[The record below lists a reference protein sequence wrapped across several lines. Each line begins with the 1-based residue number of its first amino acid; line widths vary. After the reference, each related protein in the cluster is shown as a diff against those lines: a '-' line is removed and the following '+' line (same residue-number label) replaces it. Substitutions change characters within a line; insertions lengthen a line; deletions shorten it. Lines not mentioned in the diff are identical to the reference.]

1 MTTLK
6 YLLKRIALAIMVF
19 LISSTISF
27 TLIRL
32 LVPDFEA
39 EETGME
45 YTIEAARRAAL
56 GYDRP
61 IPVQLWR
68 YVRGIITEGD
78 FGVSWNINAMMPVTE
93 MIARRLPPTI
103 LLSVYSMVIA
113 IPLGIMLG
121 IWAAVKKNKPT
132 DHIISTSIMLFI
144 SVPNF
149 VVAFFLQYF
158 LGFRLGWFPV
168 IVSSLFEAGD
178 SWFSWIM
185 IRSMVLPVLALSFGT
200 IAGFAR
206 TVRAEL
212 TEELTRDYMLLA
224 RSKGLTRA
232 SAIRRHALRN
242 SMVPVFP
249 GILGAFFGIVSGSII
264 IEQIFAVG
272 GMGPLFLHAVNTLDY
287 DVFIFVTMFYLS
299 IGLVSTIVADMS
311 LGVVDPRI
319 RMGER

>member
-1 MTTLK
+1 MTMFK
-6 YLLKRIALAIMVF
+6 YVLKRIGLAIMVF

-27 TLIRL
+27 TLIRQL
-32 LVPDFEA
+32 MPPFEA
-39 EETGME
+39 AEGGFE

-56 GYDRP
+56 GFDRP

-68 YVRGIITEGD
+68 YVRSIITEGD
-78 FGVSWNINAMMPVTE
+78 FGVSWQINLMMPVTE
-93 MIARRLPPTI
+93 MIAHRLPPTM
-103 LLSVYSMVIA
+103 LLSVYSMVVA
-113 IPLGIMLG
+113 IPFGIMLG

-149 VVAFFLQYF
+149 VVAFFMQYF

-168 IVSSLFEAGD
+168 VVSSHFEAG
-178 SWFSWIM
+178 STWFSWTM
-185 IRSMVLPVLALSFGT
+185 IHSMILPVLALSFGT

-206 TVRAEL
+206 TTRAEL

-224 RSKGLTRA
+224 RSKGLTRP

-242 SMVPVFP
+242 ALVPVFP

-272 GMGPLFLHAVNTLDY
+272 GMGPLLLQSIGTVDY
-287 DVFIFVTMFYLS
+287 DVFIVVTMFYLS
-299 IGLVSTIVADMS
+299 IGLVSMIVGDMS
-311 LGVVDPRI
+311 LGVIDPRI